1 MTASKTLT
9 PRANAPTVLIK
20 PQRGL
25 VGLDL
30 RELLRFRELIVFL
43 TWRDILVRYKQTLL
57 GGTWALVQPIMQM
70 LIFNVLF
77 G

>member
-1 MTASKTLT
+1 MSFSKAALT
-9 PRANAPTVLIK
+9 PKIQAPTVTIK

-30 RELLRFRELIVFL
+30 RELFRFRELIFFL

-57 GGTWALVQPIMQM
+57 GGTWARGVR
-70 LIFNVLF
+70 
-77 G
+77 